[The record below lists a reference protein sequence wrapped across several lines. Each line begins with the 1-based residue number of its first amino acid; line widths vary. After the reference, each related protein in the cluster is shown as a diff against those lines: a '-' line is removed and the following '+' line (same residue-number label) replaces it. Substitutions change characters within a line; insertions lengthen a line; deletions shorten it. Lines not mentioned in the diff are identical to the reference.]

1 VARHAAYYSAWLAEQ
16 ESGLKSAS
24 QKAVVAAIMAEIANV
39 RGAWQ
44 WACAHQDAMALY
56 RMIPTLDWFYEV
68 RGWYI
73 EAAPAFAQGMQAVKP
88 LALAP
93 DASEATQVCYWL
105 LFGREGFHMLRR
117 NPAFAVARLHD
128 SVAELRRVSQHG
140 EQIHCIKGL
149 AYVNMFAGN
158 YVEAQALLEEARE
171 ISVARG
177 DNWNLALVL
186 VIRGA
191 LEVLRSEAQTA
202 QQHLDEALVVAR
214 AVGDPRPIST
224 ALVYKSVIALSV
236 GASDEAERGCREAL
250 VLAAEQQD
258 RFQMSLGLQVLGRI
272 ALAKNEHAEAEW
284 LLNESLAIARD
295 ISDRWL
301 EAQALGCLGALAAQ
315 RGDLRRARE
324 QCRAALEV
332 ATRAPQPIA
341 LDQLA
346 ALAELELNTR
356 PEAALTALAY
366 VWRHPLTRPATRA
379 AVAARWAEVVGAASL
394 AQAQAA
400 EAAAQQLPIE
410 RPAALLELFPR
421 L

>member
-1 VARHAAYYSAWLAEQ
+1 
-16 ESGLKSAS
+16 
-24 QKAVVAAIMAEIANV
+24 
-39 RGAWQ
+39 
-44 WACAHQDAMALY
+44 
-56 RMIPTLDWFYEV
+56 
-68 RGWYI
+68 
-73 EAAPAFAQGMQAVKP
+73 
-88 LALAP
+88 
-93 DASEATQVCYWL
+93 
-105 LFGREGFHMLRR
+105 MLR
-117 NPAFAVARLHD
+117 
-128 SVAELRRVSQHG
+128 
-140 EQIHCIKGL
+140 CIGC
-149 AYVNMFAGN
+149 ACCHSTNDHYPYVNMFAGN
-158 YVEAQALLEEARE
+158 YAEAQALLEEARE
-171 ISVARG
+171 ISVAWA

-186 VIRGA
+186 AIRGT

-332 ATRAPQPIA
+332 AARAPQPIA

-379 AVAARWAEVVGAASL
+379 AVAARWAEVVGAASS
-394 AQAQAA
+394 AQGQAA
-400 EAAAQQLPIE
+400 EAVAQQLPIE